1 MNKKETVIAV
11 VYALAAAA
19 LYAINV
25 PCSKMLL
32 TEVPPIFMAGLLHAH
47 IITHTHKHNHISN
60 DDIHDHHHRVEEL
73 EKYAV
78 YEEIRK

>member
-11 VYALAAAA
+11 VYALAAA

-32 TEVPPIFMAGLLHAH
+32 TEVPPVFMAGRLYLGAGIGVGLLLLFHH
-47 IITHTHKHNHISN
+47 KNDFDFIIS
-60 DDIHDHHHRVEEL
+60 
-73 EKYAV
+73 
-78 YEEIRK
+78 